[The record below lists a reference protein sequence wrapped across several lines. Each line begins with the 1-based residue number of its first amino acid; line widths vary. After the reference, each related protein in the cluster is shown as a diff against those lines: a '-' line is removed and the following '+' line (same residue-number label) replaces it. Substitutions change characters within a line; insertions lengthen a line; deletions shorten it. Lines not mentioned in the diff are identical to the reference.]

1 LKDKLAAFGIPVFEI
16 FKKQGLTW
24 AIVTVG
30 RVEKGQN
37 FLKRYGRGGED
48 SLMFHGRALTFK
60 RSNKL
65 GQPDAMKVAAL
76 VEKEESLGSTAHTT
90 THSSGQRHSP
100 SRPIFT
106 FNGFSTGVWD
116 YDRLGKLVFDQKFKD
131 LRSGSVIF
139 GKTALVIYLKASVHQ
154 EYDWH
159 GRIDIPYA
167 ILEHTIPSVD
177 NGRRG
182 SITFTLK
189 SPPKIY
195 EIKATEDLHLYEEDQ
210 SDTINVMLSALANLN
225 LGSPN
230 QGRKPP
236 KLDRMCSLHC
246 HYNKTSA
253 LCMVYKL
260 HFPDLRS
267 VNAAWSFI
275 REFSVPEV
283 HCWKTMVPNELTQTI
298 EVDLRQLETL
308 LTAYPLQFAVQFQ
321 VLALVL
327 EGTITPSKMENLMP
341 HILSI
346 SVTHGARLTSL
357 AVKSLGQQIHTP
369 GPHVDS
375 TEFDTHIL
383 HALLKENIIGHQKSE
398 VTHSS
403 LHGKRKQHE
412 HLALTYK
419 ATITPTGMVLRGPD
433 WSVSNR
439 ILRKYSQHNEYFMRV
454 FFADED
460 GLSVFHDPKASQER
474 VYTRFRDIL
483 RDGILVAGRRFEFLG
498 FSHASLRYHQ
508 VWFMAPF
515 QQGERWIRAKD
526 VIQDLGDFTNIWCS
540 AKCAARIG
548 QAFSDTIFAVPVPDT
563 TFVLENK
570 SDVKR
575 NGRVFSDGCG
585 TMSLEL
591 FQKMWRALP
600 PQRRSK
606 RPTVLQIRYR
616 GAKGVLSLDSSL
628 DGQQLHIRDSMTK
641 YVAKDGWRD
650 LELCGAAYKP
660 LRMFLNHQFIKILE
674 DLGVPLQNFI
684 KVQDEARRTLEMII
698 KHPLNA
704 ASFLGKGIP

>member
-1 LKDKLAAFGIPVFEI
+1 
-16 FKKQGLTW
+16 
-24 AIVTVG
+24 
-30 RVEKGQN
+30 
-37 FLKRYGRGGED
+37 
-48 SLMFHGRALTFK
+48 MFRGRALTFK
-60 RSNKL
+60 RSNKP
-65 GQPDAMKVAAL
+65 GQPEAMKVASL
-76 VEKEESLGSTAHTT
+76 LQKEETLSSTVRTKN
-90 THSSGQRHSP
+90 HSSGQKPSS

-106 FNGFSTGVWD
+106 FNSFSTGVWD
-116 YDRLGKLVFDQKFKD
+116 YDRLGKLVFDKKFKD
-131 LRSGSVIF
+131 IRSGSVIF
-139 GKTALVIYLKASVHQ
+139 GKSALVIYLKASVHQ

-195 EIKATEDLHLYEEDQ
+195 EIKATEDLHLYSEIQ

-225 LGSPN
+225 LGSLH

-236 KLDRMCSLHC
+236 KLDRMCSLHR
-246 HYNKTSA
+246 HYNKSSA

-267 VNAAWSFI
+267 VYAAWAFI
-275 REFSVPEV
+275 EEFSVPKV
-283 HCWKTMVPNELTQTI
+283 HCWKTMVPDELTQTV
-298 EVDLRQLETL
+298 EVELSQLETL
-308 LTAYPLQFAVQFQ
+308 LTAFSLQFAVQFQ

-327 EGTITPSKMENLMP
+327 EGTLTPTKMKDLMP
-341 HILSI
+341 HILSM
-346 SVTHGARLTSL
+346 SVTHGAKLTAL
-357 AVKSLGQQIHTP
+357 AVKALGSQVPTP
-369 GPHVDS
+369 GPHMDS
-375 TEFDTHIL
+375 AEFDISTL
-383 HALLKENIIGHQKSE
+383 HELLKQNILDIQKSE

-439 ILRKYSQHNEYFMRV
+439 ILRKYSQHNDYFMRV

-460 GLSVFHDPKASQER
+460 GLSVFHDPKASQEQ
-474 VYTRFRDIL
+474 VYGRFRNLL
-483 RDGILVAGRRFEFLG
+483 REGISIAGRHFEFLG
-498 FSHASLRYHQ
+498 FSHASLRCHQ

-515 QQGERWIRAKD
+515 KQGDQWVRAKD
-526 VIQDLGDFTNIWCS
+526 VIEDLGDFTNIWCS

-548 QAFSDTIFAVPVPDT
+548 QAFSDTIFAVPIPDT
-563 TFVLENK
+563 AYVLEMK

-585 TMSLEL
+585 TMSSEL

-606 RPTVLQIRYR
+606 CPTVLQIRYR

-628 DGQQLHIRDSMTK
+628 VGQQLHIRDSMTK
-641 YVAKDGWRD
+641 YIAKDGWKD

-674 DLGVPLQNFI
+674 DLGVPLHSFLEVQN
-684 KVQDEARRTLEMII
+684 EARRTLEMII

-704 ASFLGKGIP
+704 ASFLGKSAS